1 RSGHC
6 DTKRP
11 LPNQSAAA
19 IHRIMQKRSGGRDS
33 VKKILAVAA
42 LVLLAAPSVA
52 RAQERAG
59 PAALGAL
66 SGGLLLGPGGA
77 VARAGLGPAGAV
89 AGAGGRS
96 PAGPSI
102 PRAGGLRSS
111 PPPPPARAAKR
122 PAPQQQ
128 ASAPR
133 TPSSVGPPNATVGQ
147 ASAREVAAPRS
158 AAKPPA

>member
-1 RSGHC
+1 
-6 DTKRP
+6 
-11 LPNQSAAA
+11 
-19 IHRIMQKRSGGRDS
+19 MQERSGGRDS

-66 SGGLLLGPGGA
+66 SGGLVLGP
-77 VARAGLGPAGAV
+77 VGAV
-89 AGAGGRS
+89 AGAVVGFT
-96 PAGPSI
+96 AGPSI
-102 PRAGGLRSS
+102 SRAWGLRSS

-147 ASAREVAAPRS
+147 ASAREVAAPRP
-158 AAKPPA
+158 AAKPPANARAAKMPPAQTFE